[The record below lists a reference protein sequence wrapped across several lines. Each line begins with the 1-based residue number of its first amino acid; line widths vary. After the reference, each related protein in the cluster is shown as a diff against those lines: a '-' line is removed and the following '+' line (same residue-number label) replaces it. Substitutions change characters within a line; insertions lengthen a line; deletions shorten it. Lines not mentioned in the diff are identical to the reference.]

1 MMSYHLNA
9 TTQFFQLIDS
19 VDTLIDFALKEKNAG
34 NTKNYDLFLNL
45 AVVNLVTKFQVLVE
59 NGLEEFLYQLQNSD
73 KTYQDLSINLR
84 LHSLKYLLNQSNV
97 LPNKLEHPQRYNQ
110 PVLHQVSEELKSLHQ
125 ICLNEA
131 KIDHH
136 FKFNTQFPMGKQ
148 GVNELID
155 LYKQINGE
163 NIFEKAALDKNK
175 LNEILRRRHDII
187 HDDVSHQLTEIQVM
201 EYKDFLEEVVK
212 YIDSYLKQFIV

>member
-1 MMSYHLNA
+1 M
-9 TTQFFQLIDS
+9 
-19 VDTLIDFALKEKNAG
+19 
-34 NTKNYDLFLNL
+34 
-45 AVVNLVTKFQVLVE
+45 
-59 NGLEEFLYQLQNSD
+59 
-73 KTYQDLSINLR
+73 
-84 LHSLKYLLNQSNV
+84 
-97 LPNKLEHPQRYNQ
+97 
-110 PVLHQVSEELKSLHQ
+110 HQVSFELKSLHK

-136 FKFNTQFPMGKQ
+136 LRFSTQFPMGKQ

-155 LYKQINGE
+155 LFKQINGE

-187 HDDVSHQLTEIQVM
+187 HDDVSHQLTEIQVK
-201 EYKDFLEEVVK
+201 EYKDFLFKVVK